1 MPDVGNRLYG
11 HAPVGERC
19 VEVVR
24 RQQTSNT
31 TLNLL
36 VSLNGAEYYN
46 LIDGATDTMQF
57 LNFFEEAANA
67 VNFETRRPALEVG
80 ISS

>member
-11 HAPVGERC
+11 HAPCERC
-19 VEVVR
+19 AEVIR
-24 RQQTSNT
+24 RQETPNT